1 MLEESLAEVGQM
13 EVDADWQ
20 AEVIKRL
27 EKAKE
32 RQEKQRE
39 QLVNLSKQTCAK
51 EEEVV
56 QLMLEVEG
64 KQVRIHMLKAWSHL
78 RNCSKI
84 LQAKNPL
91 HIVCTVVMYV
101 AQLKQKSL
109 SNQAAFCWSSWWIH
123 VTNLNL

>member
-64 KQVRIHMLKAWSHL
+64 KQVRIHMLKA
-78 RNCSKI
+78 
-84 LQAKNPL
+84 
-91 HIVCTVVMYV
+91 
-101 AQLKQKSL
+101 
-109 SNQAAFCWSSWWIH
+109 
-123 VTNLNL
+123 

>member
-1 MLEESLAEVGQM
+1 MCCSWVKFERDPFWKLKLFQRLEESLAEAGQM

-39 QLVNLSKQTCAK
+39 RLGNLSKQTCAK

-64 KQVRIHMLKAWSHL
+64 KQVRIHMLKAWSH
-78 RNCSKI
+78 
-84 LQAKNPL
+84 
-91 HIVCTVVMYV
+91 
-101 AQLKQKSL
+101 
-109 SNQAAFCWSSWWIH
+109 
-123 VTNLNL
+123 

>member
-39 QLVNLSKQTCAK
+39 RLVNLSKQTHAK

-56 QLMLEVEG
+56 QLMLEAEG
-64 KQVRIHMLKAWSHL
+64 KQVRIHMLKALSHYETL
-78 RNCSKI
+78 YVHCI
-84 LQAKNPL
+84 LS
-91 HIVCTVVMYV
+91 VR
-101 AQLKQKSL
+101 
-109 SNQAAFCWSSWWIH
+109 
-123 VTNLNL
+123 

>member
-1 MLEESLAEVGQM
+1 M

-39 QLVNLSKQTCAK
+39 RLGNLSKQTCAK

-64 KQVRIHMLKAWSHL
+64 KQVRIHMLKA
-78 RNCSKI
+78 
-84 LQAKNPL
+84 
-91 HIVCTVVMYV
+91 
-101 AQLKQKSL
+101 
-109 SNQAAFCWSSWWIH
+109 
-123 VTNLNL
+123 